1 MNSYLLFLP
10 NAKNRATA
18 LQEASLSSVA
28 GGEKWF
34 ESPST
39 PSDEPGLFCA
49 WGDPKNP
56 ANDVALVYDPSRQTW
71 KRGPGGKWWLG
82 IQNDRRPGPNDL
94 RRANQIGGKL
104 VTLADGN
111 EWVMP
116 NVISLPAVFDLD
128 DNGNEVKRTRDEWR
142 HIEERAGWA
151 LGVLVESARSRLMD
165 ESTCRRYVGE
175 MLSVNYRVTPEIAY
189 LLGLIDSETWVVAMA
204 STVDAERM
212 LKLRAEI
219 LSGESAART

>member
-104 VTLADGN
+104 VTHGIRFATGSDVAKLKGADPDHMRKLA
-111 EWVMP
+111 E
-116 NVISLPAVFDLD
+116 SYL
-128 DNGNEVKRTRDEWR
+128 KRR
-142 HIEERAGWA
+142 G
-151 LGVLVESARSRLMD
+151 
-165 ESTCRRYVGE
+165 
-175 MLSVNYRVTPEIAY
+175 
-189 LLGLIDSETWVVAMA
+189 
-204 STVDAERM
+204 
-212 LKLRAEI
+212 KL
-219 LSGESAART
+219 